1 MPAALNYAVSLSH
14 NGLQRFKEAKA
25 LFRKT
30 MPVARRVL
38 GESNELTLK
47 MRWYYARALYMDAGA
62 TLDDL
67 REAVTTLGDLALTA
81 RRVFGG
87 AHPTTTEIDD
97 DLRHARAALR
107 ARTG

>member
-1 MPAALNYAVSLSH
+1 MSL

-25 LFRKT
+25 LLRKVI
-30 MPVARRVL
+30 PVARRVL

-47 MRWYYARALYMDAGA
+47 MRWCYAVALYKDPAA

-67 REAVTTLGDLALTA
+67 REAVTTLEDAERIS

-87 AHPTTTEIDD
+87 AHPFVANIEPC
-97 DLRHARAALR
+97 LRGARAALR
-107 ARTG
+107 ARETPPSPSPAGSV